1 MNTHNN
7 QTRTMADFLADSKKS
22 SIKSAVLFVFATF
35 LMIGVV
41 YTGLHNY
48 NLFKRTV
55 QTGQEIFALI
65 PVILIEGSIV
75 AFIVAGY
82 VWFAGGTQK
91 LVATIS
97 GWVMFGIVG
106 LNTLVDSL
114 MASGN
119 QMPDWLHLYATFI
132 MYGVPVAV
140 MAVIKLLFD
149 LDPSKRK
156 VEIQKAMEHALV
168 EGQFAEMQRALG
180 SDTNRQALAHFGDQF
195 GAALA
200 AHIRAISPVAQVGQ
214 VVDGESRP
222 IEKPN
227 APTMAMAKDL
237 PDLGGGEVTT
247 PTPPSANE
255 HNDGDVY
262 IVGES
267 AFRTRETAE
276 AVAKEW
282 GLPVRRVS
290 NPVTGNEGPKA

>member
-48 NLFKRTV
+48 NLFSRTV
-55 QTGQEIFALI
+55 KPGQEIFALI

-91 LVATIS
+91 LVATIA

-114 MASGN
+114 MASGGAN
-119 QMPDWLHLYATFI
+119 NLPDWLHLYSTFI

-180 SDTNRQALAHFGDQF
+180 SDTNRQALAHFGNQF

-200 AHIRAISPVAQVGQ
+200 DHIRAISPVASGQ
-214 VVDGESRP
+214 IVDAEARTVEP
-222 IEKPN
+222 
-227 APTMAMAKDL
+227 PTMAMAKDTEAASFA
-237 PDLGGGEVTT
+237 DEEGTT
-247 PTPPSANE
+247 
-255 HNDGDVY
+255 Y

-267 AFRTRETAE
+267 AFRTRELAE
-276 AVAKEW
+276 QVGREW
-282 GLPVRRVS
+282 GKPVRVVPPPARD
-290 NPVTGNEGPKA
+290 EGPKA

>member
-22 SIKSAVLFVFATF
+22 AVKSAVLFVFAAF

-48 NLFKRTV
+48 NLFSRTV
-55 QTGQEIFALI
+55 KAGQEVFAVI
-65 PVILIEGSIV
+65 PVILIEGSVV

-91 LVATIS
+91 LVATIA
-97 GWVMFGIVG
+97 GWALFGIIGV
-106 LNTLVDSL
+106 NTLVDSL
-114 MASGN
+114 MTSGGS
-119 QMPDWLHLYATFI
+119 QALPDWLHLYATFVMYAMPVVI
-132 MYGVPVAV
+132 MAI
-140 MAVIKLLFD
+140 IKLLFD

-200 AHIRAISPVAQVGQ
+200 AHIRAISPVTESQPDVIE
-214 VVDGESRP
+214 GES
-222 IEKPN
+222 KPVDK
-227 APTMAMAKDL
+227 TMAMAKEMPF
-237 PDLGGGEVTT
+237 PDLGAGESTS
-247 PTPPSANE
+247 PTPPPADE
-255 HNDGDVY
+255 HKK
-262 IVGES
+262 ES
-267 AFRTRETAE
+267 RLGITATAE
-276 AVAKEW
+276 EMEAAMAFIQA
-282 GLPVRRVS
+282 RRA
-290 NPVTGNEGPKA
+290 GQQGDAPKA